1 MRRHAG
7 YTLIEIMVASA
18 MALVVAGALLRV
30 VWFGRGVEREVRS
43 SYLIREDAD
52 VAFRQLQ
59 EELRLTHLA
68 SIRLGDRDNGFAMAS
83 PLDDNK
89 MNSFE
94 LTRFGAAKWKNW
106 VQFATVAKDENLGTL
121 VRWET
126 PFPAN
131 ASLPLPPPSTAITPS
146 NSKWT
151 LLSDVVLPGK
161 GPVTATDGSLELGE
175 VSDGGGLQL
184 RFLRRDGK
192 NESLSKINPALQ
204 SDKEVSAW
212 SRGSTPLVDC
222 SLKVADISKESGKL
236 SLYTLSFRV
245 KPRN

>member
-1 MRRHAG
+1 MRLRAG
-7 YTLIEIMVASA
+7 FTLLEIMVASL

-52 VAFRQLQ
+52 VVFRQLQ

-68 SIRLGDRDNGFAMAS
+68 SIRLGDQDNGFAMAS
-83 PLDDNK
+83 PLADNK
-89 MNSFE
+89 MTSFE
-94 LTRFGAAKWKNW
+94 LSRYGVAKWKNW
-106 VQFATVAKDENLGTL
+106 VHFATVARDENLGTL

-126 PFPAN
+126 PFPEN
-131 ASLPLPPPSTAITPS
+131 ATLPLPPPSTAISPGD
-146 NSKWT
+146 SKWT

-161 GPVTATDGSLELGE
+161 GSVTSADGSLELGE

-192 NESLSKINPALQ
+192 DESLSTINPALQ
-204 SDKEVSAW
+204 SDKEDSTW

-222 SLKVADISKESGKL
+222 SLKVADTSTESGKL